1 MMYVVGCEMR
11 DARCAEVSGKGV
23 LLDEGIGSGGGHT
36 LRLAATCRSS
46 FKSFFFFSQPTLSS
60 VEAETSWPLSTS
72 CLHYYPEANT

>member
-1 MMYVVGCEMR
+1 MYVVGCEMQ
-11 DARCAEVSGKGV
+11 DAQGIGKGV

-46 FKSFFFFSQPTLSS
+46 FSPFFSQPTLSF